1 MRPGTLELTPATL
14 EVLLCA
20 DSSSDC
26 TSPTLLFCRGDRAPV
41 MGNPKRTT
49 PVVSVL
55 PPSMGAGS
63 SITQQMCWAARL
75 TMWVPSQTGWRS
87 QAARSRAMPRVS
99 DAQRC
104 YLTTAWPTAAS
115 PTNGKVD
122 TRQWQY
128 GLLCPPRI
136 RSFQLPAWCAGCKG
150 GAIYADSV
158 ASVTVDGTTFQD
170 SSTLRSVATAG
181 E

>member
-1 MRPGTLELTPATL
+1 MRPGALELTPATL

-26 TSPTLLFCRGDRAPV
+26 TGPTLLFCRGDLAPAK
-41 MGNPKRTT
+41 GSPKRTT

-63 SITQQMCWAARL
+63 SITQQMCWAARS

-128 GLLCPPRI
+128 RLAVCPSHP
-136 RSFQLPAWCAGCKG
+136 QLPAWCAGCKG